1 MTLRA
6 VGGAPSCSYVPS
18 EGTAATEVAADDSTY
33 ASGAVGVNVYRQETI
48 AARAHYF
55 ERVEIDAP
63 RRRSAAGAAA
73 PGPRRPRRCQRR
85 GRAPRRRPRGGHAGA
100 NAAAHAGADAAADS
114 RRPRGRGVRSA
125 GRPPP
130 QLAPSFAP
138 ALAPDQ
144 DASTGD
150 ERQSPTAAPT
160 LEGMVEAERY
170 AYIGGG
176 LAGFLLIVCCVATA
190 ISRLRRDP
198 EETDKRTSARAL
210 DMSTMFQT
218 STKTI

>member
-1 MTLRA
+1 MAKTL
-6 VGGAPSCSYVPS
+6 VLVH
-18 EGTAATEVAADDSTY
+18 TATA
-33 ASGAVGVNVYRQETI
+33 
-48 AARAHYF
+48 F
-55 ERVEIDAP
+55 
-63 RRRSAAGAAA
+63 
-73 PGPRRPRRCQRR
+73 
-85 GRAPRRRPRGGHAGA
+85 
-100 NAAAHAGADAAADS
+100 
-114 RRPRGRGVRSA
+114 
-125 GRPPP
+125 
-130 QLAPSFAP
+130 LAPSFAP
-138 ALAPDQ
+138 SFAPDD

-210 DMSTMFQT
+210 RKSSASRRTRRRSGTASGTGACVWSRRGST
-218 STKTI
+218 

>member
-1 MTLRA
+1 MLTQQPSMPMLTQQPSLQVILPYDTPAGTVLPVQAPDGRVIHAA
-6 VGGAPSCSYVPS
+6 VPEGAAYAPSSPPS
-18 EGTAATEVAADDSTY
+18 
-33 ASGAVGVNVYRQETI
+33 
-48 AARAHYF
+48 
-55 ERVEIDAP
+55 
-63 RRRSAAGAAA
+63 
-73 PGPRRPRRCQRR
+73 
-85 GRAPRRRPRGGHAGA
+85 
-100 NAAAHAGADAAADS
+100 
-114 RRPRGRGVRSA
+114 
-125 GRPPP
+125 

-138 ALAPDQ
+138 SFAPDD

-218 STKTI
+218 STKTIEMGENPMRPPASAPAPAAADADGRDGTPGGTQARAEPAPQQEKKRRRRPPPTRASMMV